1 MPRMRVK
8 VTTVSN
14 GQENNYEINALL
26 KKDKIIYNEP
36 DPKKTKVIFDY
47 ANNLL
52 IRKNK
57 DLEMIYEFDLAK
69 ETIGSIEVKSIKRYL
84 NLNIATQKYDV
95 LENNLDLIFLVEN
108 EEIRYKLEVIK

>member
-57 DLEMIYEFDLAK
+57 DLEMVYEFDLAK

-95 LENNLDLIFLVEN
+95 LENDLDLIFLVEN

>member
-1 MPRMRVK
+1 MPKIRVK
-8 VTTVSN
+8 VTTISN

-57 DLEMIYEFDLAK
+57 DLEMVYEFDLEK
-69 ETIGSIEVKSIKRYL
+69 ETIGSIEVKSLKRYL
-84 NLNIATQKYDV
+84 NLNIATQKYEV
-95 LENNLDLIFLVEN
+95 LENNLDLIFLVEE
-108 EEIRYKLEVIK
+108 EEIGYKLEVIK

>member
-57 DLEMIYEFDLAK
+57 DLEMVYKFDLAK

>member
-26 KKDKIIYNEP
+26 KKDKLIYNEP

-57 DLEMIYEFDLAK
+57 DLEMVYEFDLAK

>member
-36 DPKKTKVIFDY
+36 EPKKTKVIFDY

-57 DLEMIYEFDLAK
+57 DLEMVYEFDLAK

>member
-57 DLEMIYEFDLAK
+57 DLEMVYEFDLAK
-69 ETIGSIEVKSIKRYL
+69 ETIGSVEVKSIKRYL

>member
-57 DLEMIYEFDLAK
+57 DLEMVYEFDLAK
-69 ETIGSIEVKSIKRYL
+69 ETIGSIEVKSINRYL

>member
-36 DPKKTKVIFDY
+36 DSKKTKVIFDY

-57 DLEMIYEFDLAK
+57 DLEMVYEFDLAK